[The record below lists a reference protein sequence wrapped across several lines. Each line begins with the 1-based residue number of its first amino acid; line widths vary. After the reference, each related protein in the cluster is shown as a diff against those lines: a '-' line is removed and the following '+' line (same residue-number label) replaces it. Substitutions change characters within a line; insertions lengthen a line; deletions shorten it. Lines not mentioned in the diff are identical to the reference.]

1 MMDSTDRGMKTHQK
15 RHLWEN
21 LRAPLHFTALV
32 ALVALTASCSRFA
45 PPERGTEDL
54 PLSEAFTLYGPT
66 TPAPEQWW
74 HALNSE
80 ELNGLVA
87 NAIDGNFTL
96 QQAVARIR
104 QAGAVAKQAGAF
116 RYPDLGYEGSSSVTR
131 THTDTGESTPKL
143 DIATQKLGALS
154 TLLSTNG
161 MATAT
166 GSSSAT
172 STGNPLL
179 DAALAPMYS
188 TQAAAQAAGSYA
200 QAAQSKLNALDT
212 LLSSPPSSEMTFT
225 TESYLVGLTT
235 NYELDLWGRLR
246 ASQQSALLNL
256 EASREDVYSAMHTV
270 AGQVVLTWLDILLDK
285 NVLEVVREQ
294 IKKNETNLELIELR
308 WRNGLATAL
317 DVFQQRQAVAQAG
330 AAIPPLEA
338 QLATLEHQLAVL
350 LGKAPRADLGLA
362 ADAFPEPGALPDQ
375 GIPADLLAQ
384 RPDVR
389 AAGLWLRS
397 ADWQVSAARA
407 DRLPAIRLSASAS
420 YGADEFD
427 LLFDNWMARLAGS
440 VTGPIFDAGSRKAEV
455 ARTRAVVDERLAAYQ
470 QTVAIAVQE
479 VEDALVL
486 EAKQGEYIDALK
498 RQLDAAESAYGE
510 SLARYRK
517 GLNDY
522 LPVLSALTAVQTLE
536 RTLVQA
542 EHDLL
547 VYRVQLHLALG
558 GAWMRDKL
566 EVPEA

>member
-1 MMDSTDRGMKTHQK
+1 MAQ
-15 RHLWEN
+15 
-21 LRAPLHFTALV
+21 V
-32 ALVALTASCSRFA
+32 ALMVLMAACGRFV
-45 PPERGTEDL
+45 PTERDAEDL

-66 TPAPEQWW
+66 APAPEQWW
-74 HALNSE
+74 HSLNSE
-80 ELNGLVA
+80 ELNGLMA
-87 NAIDGNFTL
+87 SALDGNFTL

-116 RYPDLGYEGSSSVTR
+116 RYPDLGYETSSSVTR

-143 DIATQKLGALS
+143 DIATQKLGALG

-161 MATAT
+161 MATST
-166 GSSSAT
+166 GSSSTT
-172 STGNPLL
+172 STGSPLL
-179 DAALAPMYS
+179 DAALAPMYG
-188 TQAAAQAAGSYA
+188 TQSIAQNVRSSA

-246 ASQQSALLNL
+246 ASQQSAQLNL
-256 EASREDVYSAMHTV
+256 EASREDVYSAMQTV
-270 AGQVVLTWLDILLDK
+270 AGQVVLTWLDILMDR
-285 NVLEVVREQ
+285 NVLEVVRKQVE
-294 IKKNETNLELIELR
+294 KNETNLELIELR

-330 AAIPPLEA
+330 AAIPQLEA
-338 QLATLEHQLAVL
+338 QLATLEHQLSVL
-350 LGKAPRADLGLA
+350 LGKPPRTDLGLA
-362 ADAFPEPGALPDQ
+362 ADAFPEPGPLPDQ
-375 GIPADLLAQ
+375 GLPADLLAQ

-389 AAGLWLRS
+389 AAGLWLQS

-407 DRLPAIRLSASAS
+407 DRLPSIRLSASAS
-420 YGADEFD
+420 YGANELD

-440 VTGPIFDAGSRKAEV
+440 ITGPIFDAGSRKAEV
-455 ARTRAVVDERLAAYQ
+455 ERTRAVVDERLAAYK
-470 QTVAIAVQE
+470 QTVATAVQE

-498 RQLDAAESAYGE
+498 RQLEAAQSTYDV
-510 SLARYRK
+510 SLARYLK

-522 LPVLSALTAVQTLE
+522 LPVLSALTSVQTLE
-536 RTLVQA
+536 RALVQA

-547 VYRVQLHLALG
+547 VYRVQIHLALG
-558 GAWMRDKL
+558 GAWMRQELGD
-566 EVPEA
+566 PEA